1 VGQGSEDLISVGLEE
16 RLLLA
21 IWRCRGSRRRG
32 GCTMG
37 TSELAEEIGYSRDE
51 RGKVSGVL
59 GKLREEDYVR
69 EGGCG
74 GELCRRLTW
83 RGLRRILPF
92 ALGRYLS
99 VFLALLGASLLEVG
113 ILWWVRGVPVPPWF
127 ALAAGAASTALA
139 AVSWVIGD
147 RYEGLVLRSKRP
159 SPRRGARF
167 TGGERRVHLG

>member
-1 VGQGSEDLISVGLEE
+1 MGQESDDLISVGLEE

-21 IWRCRGSRRRG
+21 IWRCGGSRRRG
-32 GCTMG
+32 GCAMG

-59 GKLREEDYVR
+59 GKLREEGYFR
-69 EGGCG
+69 EKGCG
-74 GELCRRLTW
+74 GDLCRKLTP

-92 ALGRYLS
+92 AIGRYLAA
-99 VFLALLGASLLEVG
+99 FLALLGASLLGVG
-113 ILWWVRGVPVPPWF
+113 ILWWVRGMPVPPWF
-127 ALAAGAASTALA
+127 AIATGAVSAVLAAF
-139 AVSWVIGD
+139 SWVIGD

-159 SPRRGARF
+159 SPRRRIRF